1 MASEPQ
7 FVRIPRSPSVRLGR
21 DRAVTANITTD
32 RITLAGHGFAAGDEL
47 RLVAGTAP
55 GGLALN
61 TTYFVV
67 NPTADDFQLAATL
80 GGAPIDLITSA
91 GSGLVAR
98 MQNTRLDGLGN
109 TELLISAPV
118 GNGASGLRI
127 DAVRVQA
134 AGPTTTGM
142 VRLFKAE
149 GATLRL
155 LHELAVVAATP
166 SAAVR
171 AFSADVQFAGGLLL
185 EPGQS
190 LRAASHQAEIFD
202 VTVLQGGEF

>member
-21 DRAVTANITTD
+21 DRALTADAATD
-32 RITLAGHGFAAGDEL
+32 RLTLTAHGLAAGDEL

-67 NPTADDFQLAATL
+67 NPTANDFQLAATL
-80 GGAPIDLITSA
+80 GGAPLDLSSN

-98 MQNTRLDGLGN
+98 VHNSRLDGTGH
-109 TELLISAPV
+109 TELLIAAPS
-118 GNGASGLRI
+118 GSGAAGLRI

-185 EPGQS
+185 EPGQA
-190 LRAASHQAEIFD
+190 LRAAPHQPELFD
-202 VTVLQGGEF
+202 LTVLQGGEF